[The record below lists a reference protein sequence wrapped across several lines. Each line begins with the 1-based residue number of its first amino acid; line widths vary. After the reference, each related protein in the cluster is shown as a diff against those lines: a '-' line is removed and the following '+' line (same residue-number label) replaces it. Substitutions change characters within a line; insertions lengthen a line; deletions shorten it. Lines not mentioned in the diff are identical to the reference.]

1 MNDIR
6 WFAPNQYTRLV
17 AAELRKHGLVVALEG
32 SEPARVAL
40 SMSGTTAQSAWQ
52 YSRTSGCPLVL
63 FIWDL
68 PPAATGSGSYDPVW
82 AIGRSLVRIPRFR
95 GGFARRAGYYSKLRF
110 IARGAAA
117 VWAPSSMTVELLKSR
132 FGVDSRQV
140 PYCYDSAR
148 FMPAKTA
155 RDLPPTLLTVGRFKR
170 YKNQEATLRVAHR
183 LGDDV
188 QVQLIGNGPQ
198 AESLEQMARSLG
210 VKCRVDTGATDF
222 AVVDACRRARVAVCP
237 SRFEGFGLT
246 PLEAIACGTP
256 VVASDI
262 PPHREFVGTAA
273 RLFPLDDDDE
283 LEAAVRGA
291 LNGETPDPSGLESLT
306 IPAAAERFRSGLRAL
321 L

>member
-1 MNDIR
+1 
-6 WFAPNQYTRLV
+6 
-17 AAELRKHGLVVALEG
+17 
-32 SEPARVAL
+32 
-40 SMSGTTAQSAWQ
+40 
-52 YSRTSGCPLVL
+52 
-63 FIWDL
+63 
-68 PPAATGSGSYDPVW
+68 
-82 AIGRSLVRIPRFR
+82 
-95 GGFARRAGYYSKLRF
+95 
-110 IARGAAA
+110 
-117 VWAPSSMTVELLKSR
+117 MTVELLKSR
-132 FGVDSRQV
+132 FGVYSRQV

-148 FMPAKTA
+148 FMAAKTP

-188 QVQLIGNGPQ
+188 QVRLIGMGPQ
-198 AESLEQMARSLG
+198 AEPLEQMARSLG
-210 VKCRVDTGATDF
+210 VKCRIDIGATDV

-237 SRFEGFGLT
+237 SRFEGFGLA
-246 PLEAIACGTP
+246 PLEAVACGTP

-273 RLFPLDDDDE
+273 RFFPLDDDDG

-291 LNGETPDPSGLESLT
+291 LNGETPDPAGLGSLT